1 MSQCPF
7 CGSPVRPGAAFC
19 ANCGHTLPTTQSL
32 LAAAL
37 RPGTELRGRYIIDK
51 RLGGGGS
58 GDVYLAKDKSLFNPP
73 VVVKRLKIAD
83 DTRGD
88 RIGAERILERGAEAL
103 AGLNN

>member
-37 RPGTELRGRYIIDK
+37 RSGTELRGRYVIDK

-58 GDVYLAKDKSLFNPP
+58 GDVYLAKDKTLFNRP

-83 DTRGD
+83 DNPAD
-88 RIGAERILERGAEAL
+88 RIHAERNFEREA
-103 AGLNN
+103 